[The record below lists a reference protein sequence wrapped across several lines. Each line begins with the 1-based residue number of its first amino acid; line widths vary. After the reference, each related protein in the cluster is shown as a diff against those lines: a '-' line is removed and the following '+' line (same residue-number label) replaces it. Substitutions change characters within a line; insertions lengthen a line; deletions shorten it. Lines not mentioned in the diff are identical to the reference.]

1 MTKSPKT
8 KRIKEVHLTFSKNRQ
23 LGFMMIKTVAWTCF
37 EKRVSQQVY
46 NPDYPDMRCMTDK
59 VSANEIISSSQEKR
73 KYKL

>member
-1 MTKSPKT
+1 
-8 KRIKEVHLTFSKNRQ
+8 
-23 LGFMMIKTVAWTCF
+23 MMIKTVAWTCF